1 MSPESEVGVALLH
14 WTWPPTTGGVETH
27 VFDLARFLAGL
38 GARVTVIT
46 GEGRPEPVEDGE
58 VVRVPELDLG
68 RVRAEPEL
76 RGPAAASHYLPA
88 LQGILE
94 SRRVTVVHGHNL
106 HHFSAGPALAL
117 DSLRATHGVR
127 LFHTFHETWPDV
139 LASNPVYAGWEGNF
153 AVSAHVQSQ
162 CASLLGFV
170 PSLARLGVDLARF
183 TPVERRSRGPLR
195 ILHPARVL
203 PWKGV
208 DLSVAMLGLL
218 RDRGIQARLVITDT
232 QRIADWNGELD
243 AYRRQVVDLAI
254 ERRVLDRIE
263 FVTPRLGEMP
273 ALYASADVVVYPTVG
288 EEPYGLVPLEA
299 MSCARPVVASRS
311 GGITETVV
319 DGVTGFLV
327 DRHDV
332 LALADRVE
340 ALARDPGLRR
350 RMGAA
355 GRRRVEDEFDGR
367 AYAAMM
373 LARYRTVAAAGDRAS
388 A

>member
-1 MSPESEVGVALLH
+1 VSPGPEGGLALLH

-27 VFDLARFLAGL
+27 VSDLARFLVGL

-46 GEGRPEPVEDGE
+46 GEARPERVEGGE
-58 VVRVPELDLG
+58 VVHLPELDLG
-68 RVRAEPEL
+68 RVRAEPGL
-76 RGPAAASHYLPA
+76 RAPDAARRYRAA
-88 LQGILE
+88 LQRIIE

-106 HHFSAGPALAL
+106 HHFSPGPAIAL
-117 DSLRATHGVR
+117 DDLRVTHGLR

-139 LASNPVYAGWEGNF
+139 LASNPVYAGWDGNY
-153 AVSAHVQSQ
+153 AVSAHVQRQ
-162 CASLLGFV
+162 CESLLGFV

-183 TPVERRSRGPLR
+183 RPVKRSSHGPLR

-208 DLSVAMLGLL
+208 HLSVAMLALL
-218 RDRGIQARLVITDT
+218 RDRGIQASLVITDT

-243 AYRRQVVDLAI
+243 EYRRQVVDLAI

-263 FVTPRLGEMP
+263 FVSPRLDEMP

-311 GGITETVV
+311 GGIVETVV

-327 DRHDV
+327 ERHDV
-332 LALADRVE
+332 HALADRVE
-340 ALARDPGLRR
+340 ALARDPELRR
-350 RMGAA
+350 RMGAE

-367 AYAAMM
+367 AYAATM
-373 LARYRTVAAAGDRAS
+373 LARYRTAAPAGDRAS